1 MLRQNTGWF
10 SKTAAYAVA
19 VFLLLPITIII
30 PVSFTD
36 QRFLSLPQDG
46 LSTKNYAKLFSNEVW
61 ISAAGQ
67 SLLIAILATLI
78 AVTAGTLCAI
88 GCWRIGKASTNLIR
102 ILMLLPLII
111 PTVVY
116 AVGLYRFFAR
126 LGILDTMGGVV
137 LAHAVTGIPYVII
150 TVSGALA
157 MFDPRLES
165 AARGLGASFSQ
176 TLRLVIIPRILPG
189 ILSGAI
195 LVFIHSWD
203 ELVIVLFI
211 SSRRVFTLP
220 REIWDGVNENVDPTI
235 AAAAVILIAIT
246 ILLLLLDLMFRR
258 QAQSR

>member
-1 MLRQNTGWF
+1 MLGRYTGWF
-10 SKTAAYAVA
+10 SKTAAFAVA
-19 VFLLLPITIII
+19 AFLLLPITIII

-36 QRFLSLPQDG
+36 QRFLSLPKDEF
-46 LSTKNYAKLFSNEVW
+46 STKNYAQLFSNEIW

-67 SLLIAILATLI
+67 SLLIAVLATLI

-88 GCWRIGKASTNLIR
+88 GCWRIARKSTNLIR
-102 ILMLLPLII
+102 VLMLLPLVI

-116 AVGLYRFFAR
+116 AVGLYRYFAM
-126 LGILDTMGGVV
+126 LGILDTIGGVV

-235 AAAAVILIAIT
+235 AAVAVILIAIT
-246 ILLLLLDLMFRR
+246 IVLLLVDLAFRR
-258 QAQSR
+258 KAGS